1 MISSELLTLIFWL
14 MVGGIFSL
22 AGGVVLLVLKNR
34 VEKYVL
40 EMTSFAAGVMVVVAT
55 MDLLPEAYSS
65 GDIKMVS
72 AFVLAG
78 TLFLFFLERFSLWF
92 HHHHSPHNG
101 GINVTSVWLGDTF
114 HNAIDGLAIGAA
126 FLIEP
131 KLGVMTAIAVAAH
144 ELPQEIADFS
154 LYISS
159 GVSSTRTFIL
169 NLFSSLATLIAGV
182 LIYFLG
188 NNLQGVETYLLAL
201 TAGMF
206 MYISLA
212 DLIPELHH
220 TTAKKE
226 IFRQTLAFIFG
237 IVVALINIRIFEG

>member
-1 MISSELLTLIFWL
+1 MIGADILLLIFWL
-14 MVGGIFSL
+14 LVGGVFSL
-22 AGGVVLLVLKNR
+22 VGGVFLLILKNR
-34 VEKYVL
+34 IEKYVL

-65 GDIKMVS
+65 GDVRIVS
-72 AFVLAG
+72 AFILAG
-78 TLFLFFLERFSLWF
+78 SLFLFFLERFSLWF
-92 HHHHSPHNG
+92 HHHHSPHGG
-101 GINVTSVWLGDTF
+101 GINISGVWLGDSF
-114 HNAIDGLAIGAA
+114 HNAIDGVAIGAA
-126 FLIEP
+126 FLVDP
-131 KLGVMTAIAVAAH
+131 KIGMATAVAVAAH

-159 GVSSTRTFIL
+159 GVSKLRTFFL
-169 NLFSSLATLIAGV
+169 NLLSSLTTLLAG
-182 LIYFLG
+182 LLMYFG
-188 NNLQGVETYLLAL
+188 GSRMAGTETYLLAL

-226 IFRQTLAFIFG
+226 ILRQTVAFALG
-237 IVVALINIRIFEG
+237 IVVALINIWAFEG

>member
-1 MISSELLTLIFWL
+1 MMSSDLLTLMFWL
-14 MVGGIFSL
+14 LAGGVFSL
-22 AGGVVLLVLKNR
+22 AGGVVLLFFKNK

-55 MDLLPEAYSS
+55 MDLLPEAFGS
-65 GDIKMVS
+65 GNVGVVS
-72 AFVLAG
+72 AFVLTG

-101 GINVTSVWLGDTF
+101 GINLVSVWLGDTF

-131 KLGVMTAIAVAAH
+131 KLGMMTAIAVAAH

-159 GVSSTRTFIL
+159 GVSRLKTFIL
-169 NLFSSLATLIAGV
+169 NLFSSMSTLIAGV
-182 LIYFLG
+182 VIYFLG
-188 NNLQGVETYLLAL
+188 NNLKGIETYLLAL

-212 DLIPELHH
+212 DLVPELHH

-226 IFRQTLAFIFG
+226 IFRQTLAFVIG
-237 IVVALINIRIFEG
+237 IVIALVNIRIFGG

>member
-1 MISSELLTLIFWL
+1 MGSDLLTLVFWL
-14 MVGGIFSL
+14 LVGGVFSL
-22 AGGVVLLVLKNR
+22 AGGVFLLIFKNK

-65 GDIKMVS
+65 GDVKMVS
-72 AFVLAG
+72 GFVLTG

-92 HHHHSPHNG
+92 HHHHTPHNG
-101 GINVTSVWLGDTF
+101 GINITSVWLGDTF

-131 KLGVMTAIAVAAH
+131 KLGIATAIAVAAH

-159 GVSSTRTFIL
+159 GFSRSRTFFL
-169 NLFSSLATLIAGV
+169 NLFSSLSTLVAGV
-182 LIYFLG
+182 LIFFLG
-188 NNLQGVETYLLAL
+188 NNLRGIETYLLAL

-237 IVVALINIRIFEG
+237 IVIALINIRIFEG

>member
-1 MISSELLTLIFWL
+1 MIGSELLTLIFWL
-14 MVGGIFSL
+14 LVGGIFSL

-65 GDIKMVS
+65 GDIKIVS

-126 FLIEP
+126 FLVEP
-131 KLGVMTAIAVAAH
+131 KLGIATAIAVAAH

-182 LIYFLG
+182 SIYFLG

-237 IVVALINIRIFEG
+237 IAVALINIRIFEG

>member
-1 MISSELLTLIFWL
+1 M
-14 MVGGIFSL
+14 
-22 AGGVVLLVLKNR
+22 LLVFKNR

-65 GDIKMVS
+65 GDIKIVS
-72 AFVLAG
+72 TFVLAG

-92 HHHHSPHNG
+92 HHHHTPHNG
-101 GINVTSVWLGDTF
+101 GINVTGVWLGDTF

-126 FLIEP
+126 FLVEP
-131 KLGVMTAIAVAAH
+131 KLGIATAIAVAAH

-159 GVSSTRTFIL
+159 GVSSYKTFFF
-169 NLFSSLATLIAGV
+169 NLFSSLATLVAGV

-188 NNLQGVETYLLAL
+188 NKLQGVESYLLAL

-226 IFRQTLAFIFG
+226 IFRQTLAFILG
-237 IVVALINIRIFEG
+237 IAVALVNIRIFEG

>member
-1 MISSELLTLIFWL
+1 MDVSELWQLVFWL
-14 MVGGIFSL
+14 LVGGVFSL
-22 AGGVVLLVLKNR
+22 AGGVVLLTLKNK

-55 MDLLPEAYSS
+55 MDLLPEAYGSGEVRLVSS
-65 GDIKMVS
+65 
-72 AFVLAG
+72 FVLAG
-78 TLFLFFLERFSLWF
+78 SLFLFFLERFSLWF

-101 GINVTSVWLGDTF
+101 GINIASVWLGDTF
-114 HNAIDGLAIGAA
+114 HNAIDGIAIGAA
-126 FLIEP
+126 FLVEP
-131 KLGVMTAIAVAAH
+131 KLGIATAIAVAAH

-159 GVSSTRTFIL
+159 GFSRSRTFFL
-169 NLFSSLATLIAGV
+169 NLFSSMATLVAGV
-182 LIYFLG
+182 AMYILG
-188 NNLQGVETYLLAL
+188 SNVKGLETYLLAL

-220 TTAKKE
+220 TTAKRE
-226 IFRQTLAFIFG
+226 IARQTAAFLVG
-237 IVVALINIRIFEG
+237 IVVALINIKIFQG

>member
-1 MISSELLTLIFWL
+1 MISSDVLSLVFWL
-14 MVGGIFSL
+14 LVGGVFSL
-22 AGGVVLLVLKNR
+22 AGGVVLLIFKNR

-55 MDLLPEAYSS
+55 MDLLPEAYGS
-65 GDIKMVS
+65 GDVKMVS
-72 AFVLAG
+72 SFVLAG
-78 TLFLFFLERFSLWF
+78 SLFLFFLERFSLWF

-101 GINVTSVWLGDTF
+101 GINITSVWLGDSF
-114 HNAIDGLAIGAA
+114 HNAIDGVAIGAA
-126 FLIEP
+126 FLVEP
-131 KLGVMTAIAVAAH
+131 KLGIATAIAVAAH

-159 GVSSTRTFIL
+159 GFSRARTFFL
-169 NLFSSLATLIAGV
+169 NLFSSFATLVAGV
-182 LIYFLG
+182 LMYFLG
-188 NNLQGVETYLLAL
+188 SMISGIETYLLAL

-206 MYISLA
+206 MYIALA

-226 IFRQTLAFIFG
+226 VFRQTIAFVVG
-237 IVVALINIRIFEG
+237 ILIALINIRIFQP